1 MSTTTIHKG
10 TPMTSEK
17 ISTLVQRY
25 FAATRA
31 MDVNAWLAC
40 FADNAI
46 SHDPY
51 GGRPVQGKEELRN
64 FFLSVA
70 TAFKEIGFTEDFVT
84 VAGNR
89 AALKFTARGT
99 GKNGKPAIGE
109 GIDIFEINDRGT
121 IQTMWG
127 YWDPA
132 AMMAQLQE

>member
-1 MSTTTIHKG
+1 MPPEAMQILIT
-10 TPMTSEK
+10 
-17 ISTLVQRY
+17 RY

-31 MDVNAWLAC
+31 MDLDAWLAC
-40 FADNAI
+40 FADDAV

-51 GGRPVQGKEELRN
+51 GAPPIQWKDGLRK

-70 TAFKEIGFTEDFVT
+70 TAFKEIGFTESFVIVT
-84 VAGNR
+84 GNR
-89 AALKFTARGT
+89 AAVKFTARGI
-99 GKNGKPAIGE
+99 GNNGKAVTCE
-109 GIDIFEINDRGT
+109 GIDIFEFNDRGT

>member
-1 MSTTTIHKG
+1 M
-10 TPMTSEK
+10 TPEAMQ
-17 ISTLVQRY
+17 TLVTRY

-31 MDVNAWLAC
+31 MDLDAWLSC
-40 FADNAI
+40 FADDAV

-70 TAFKEIGFTEDFVT
+70 TAFKEIGFTEKFVT
-84 VAGNR
+84 VVGNR
-89 AALKFTARGT
+89 AAVKFTARGI
-99 GKNGKPAIGE
+99 GNNGKTAISE
-109 GIDIFEINDRGT
+109 GIDIFEFNDHGT

-132 AMMAQLQE
+132 AMMAQLQG